1 MKTNLAAVL
10 KDFANPPLLSIEAM
24 PVPEPGPGELLL
36 EMKLAPI
43 NPADINILEGK
54 YGELPKLPTVVGNE
68 GVGRVAGIGSGV
80 KGFSEGDLVLPMKRG
95 TWCQWMTVSAASA
108 IPLPAH
114 TGEAQAAML
123 SVNPATALLLLESM
137 VCLSPGDLVIQNAS
151 NSGVG
156 RSVIQIAA
164 LLGLRTINVVRRPEL
179 FAELQEAGA
188 DLVLLEE
195 DDLRPALAGHFDG
208 FRPLLGLNAV
218 GGSSALQLANTL
230 ADGGT
235 LVTYGAMGR
244 QPLKVP
250 NGLLIFRDLCFR
262 GFWLTRWLKKAG
274 MAEQRALYQRLADWM
289 TAEKLTQPVAEV
301 FSLSEIPKALEQA
314 ASDRRSGKILLDLSA
329 S

>member
-1 MKTNLAAVL
+1 MTTNLAAVL
-10 KDFANPPLLSIEAM
+10 KEFANPPVLSLEAR
-24 PVPEPGPGELLL
+24 PIPEPGPGELLL

-43 NPADINILEGK
+43 NPADLNILEGK
-54 YGELPKLPTVVGNE
+54 YGELPRLPTVVGNE
-68 GVGRVAGIGSGV
+68 GVGRVAALGAGV
-80 KGFSEGDLVLPMKRG
+80 ANFFEGDLVLPMKRG
-95 TWCQWMTVSAASA
+95 TWCQWMTVPAASA
-108 IPLPAH
+108 IPLPAN

-137 VCLSPGDLVIQNAS
+137 VHLSPGDLVIQNAS

-156 RSVIQIAA
+156 RSVIQVAS

-179 FAELQEAGA
+179 FSELQEAGA
-188 DLVLLEE
+188 DLVVQEE
-195 DDLRPALAGHFDG
+195 DDLRPLLAAQFDG
-208 FRPLLGLNAV
+208 ARPLLGLNAV
-218 GGSSALQLANTL
+218 GGSSALQLANAL

-274 MAEQRALYQRLADWM
+274 AAEQRALYQRLADWV
-289 TAEKLTQPVAEV
+289 AAGKLVQPVAEV
-301 FSLSEIPKALEQA
+301 VPLSEIPKALEHA